1 MQSICESLRFSSVMR
16 LNAPQLAIVMAT
28 TSVQAHHHLA
38 PEKAF
43 LLVLA
48 SDSSFKRGNAFKMKV
63 SQIIAVLYSKL
74 SIAFRCIWNKIP
86 TPCTA
91 HRQGL
96 PAWV

>member
-1 MQSICESLRFSSVMR
+1 MR
-16 LNAPQLAIVMAT
+16 LNAPQLSIVMAT

-43 LLVLA
+43 LLVLDATLA
-48 SDSSFKRGNAFKMKV
+48 SHRVHASQSSFKRGNAFKMKV
-63 SQIIAVLYSKL
+63 SQIIAVLYLKL

-96 PAWV
+96 HAWV